1 MEKEEVLE
9 RVQKSRKG
17 SMDEWELQV
26 SQKGFTL
33 ALMVILLVSLALM
46 ITKIV
51 AGQPWSDVYCIFFAG
66 MGISRLYNGVKL
78 HKKGELFLGILSLL
92 TAAALFIGYISE
104 II

>member
-33 ALMVILLVSLALM
+33 ALMVILLASLALM

-51 AGQPWSDVYCIFFAG
+51 AGQPWSDVY
-66 MGISRLYNGVKL
+66 
-78 HKKGELFLGILSLL
+78 LSL
-92 TAAALFIGYISE
+92 IHI
-104 II
+104 

>member
-33 ALMVILLVSLALM
+33 ALMVILLASLALM

-78 HKKGELFLGILSLL
+78 HKKGELF
-92 TAAALFIGYISE
+92 
-104 II
+104 